1 MPLMRII
8 TNVKINDAEERE
20 KLLQAASS
28 ATSTMLGKPES
39 YVMVHVEQ
47 NQPLSFGATQEP
59 ACLIEVKSLGLK
71 EDTTA
76 EMTRR
81 LCDLAEIHLGVPA
94 NRTYI
99 EFTNP
104 PRHLWGFDGH
114 TFER

>member
-71 EDTTA
+71 EDTTG